1 MNVPARL
8 ATLAL
13 AAICVAALAATASAA
28 KPSPTPTTPPTLV
41 GSDYL
46 VPPGKTLTFSGM
58 TISSCNSASAGV
70 NIQQEGVGV
79 WPADFGNNYG
89 KECRS
94 AALAPKSFTNDT
106 TTDQTLRVW
115 LNDDSCGRR
124 YYADGGHA
132 LITAGL
138 AALNDGGS
146 KQRGADCVNVMANSV
161 PTQRRAN
168 FSAQVSID

>member
-13 AAICVAALAATASAA
+13 AAVCVAALAGTASAA
-28 KPSPTPTTPPTLV
+28 TPTLV

-58 TISSCNSASAGV
+58 TINSCNSDIAGV

-79 WPADFGNNYG
+79 NSMELGANFG
-89 KECRS
+89 KECHS
-94 AALAPKSFTNDT
+94 AALASQSFTNNT
-106 TTDQTLRVW
+106 TADQTFRVW
-115 LNDDSCGRR
+115 LHDASCGRPF
-124 YYADGGHA
+124 YADGGHA
-132 LITAGL
+132 LITASR
-138 AALNDGGS
+138 AALNDAGS
-146 KQRGADCVNVMANSV
+146 KARGADCNNWLADSV
-161 PTQRRAN
+161 PTLKKAN